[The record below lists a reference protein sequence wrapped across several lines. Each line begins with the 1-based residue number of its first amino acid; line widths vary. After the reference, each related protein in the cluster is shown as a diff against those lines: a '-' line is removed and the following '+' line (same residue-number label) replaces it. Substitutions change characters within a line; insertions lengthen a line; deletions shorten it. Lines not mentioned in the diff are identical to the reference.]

1 MLRNEAL
8 MTESELMEEGTG
20 RRTVPDIDIVDE
32 YEESDSDSWD
42 SFGGAP
48 KSKLEDGDH
57 DSDCDSF
64 GAPKSKLEDG
74 DHDAHSVTVSESDQS
89 GEVKKSGGC
98 GEAPL
103 SQKNVSETA
112 EDESVPH
119 RSTGTGSKAVAW
131 AKVLVLGVLA
141 VVTVM
146 AATTIYKL
154 SSQEEFE
161 GYHSRV
167 RTRDHDTSRRL
178 FHQQLGTHIRMLR
191 YCLHNSLMTLLI
203 RLFRFSRSILLIL
216 WNFFKV
222 GVSTL
227 LPIFVI
233 RLGPL

>member
-8 MTESELMEEGTG
+8 VTESKLLEERTG
-20 RRTVPDIDIVDE
+20 RKAMPGIGTVDK
-32 YEESDSDSWD
+32 YEESDSDSD
-42 SFGGAP
+42 SFGGASNSKLEHGDP
-48 KSKLEDGDH
+48 DSDCISFGAPQSKLEDGYH
-57 DSDCDSF
+57 DNR
-64 GAPKSKLEDG
+64 
-74 DHDAHSVTVSESDQS
+74 SVTVSESDQS
-89 GEVKKSGGC
+89 GEVKKFGGC
-98 GEAPL
+98 VEAPL
-103 SQKNVSETA
+103 SQKKGSETA
-112 EDESVPH
+112 ENENVAH
-119 RSTGTGSKAVAW
+119 RSAGTGSKAVAW

-146 AATTIYKL
+146 AGTTIYKL

-167 RTRDHDTSRRL
+167 RTRDHDTIRRL

-191 YCLHNSLMTLLI
+191 YCLYNSLITRLI
-203 RLFRFSRSILLIL
+203 RLSRFSRSIPSIL
-216 WNFFKV
+216 WNSSKV